1 MMHFVRKLMSAGGGI
16 LLALIA
22 IAIPAAIVR
31 LGLVPGLAS
40 VFGLGEDVVPTLRR
54 ISMIVAFV
62 AGYWVFVR
70 LVEKRAATELAFR
83 PVTIALSG
91 LAGSLSIAVPMAAL
105 YAVGVFSVTGMGDQ
119 DGLAGIA
126 LVILAAAL
134 LEEIIFRGV
143 IFGIIERHFG
153 LWAALIA
160 PSILFSALHLFNDN
174 WAGWFGFTSGVLLGV
189 MWSLVYVLTRNL
201 WAAAANH
208 AVWNFTIFATG
219 LPLTGQQDWRAAA
232 PLHSDYTGADI
243 WTGGAAGPEDSL
255 FVIGCILVIVVA
267 LLWKTGALRRA
278 K

>member
-1 MMHFVRKLMSAGGGI
+1 MMPVVRKLLFTGGQI

-22 IAIPAAIVR
+22 IAIPAAFVR
-31 LGLVPGLAS
+31 LGLVPGLAA

-62 AGYWVFVR
+62 AGYWMFVR
-70 LVEKRAATELAFR
+70 LVEKRAAAELAFR

-105 YAVGVFSVTGMGDQ
+105 YAVGVFSVTGLGNQ

-143 IFGIIERHFG
+143 IFRIIERHFG
-153 LWAALIA
+153 LWSALIA

-219 LPLTGQQDWRAAA
+219 LPLTGQQDWRASA
-232 PLHSDYTGADI
+232 PLQSDYTGADI

-255 FVIGCILVIVVA
+255 FVIACILVIVVV